1 MKPEVKNLI
10 DRFVANI
17 PNQKTEEGKALS
29 DKLLADAMA
38 LTVTA
43 EEKKEA
49 GTYLLEAMKRR
60 RRPDVDAKAMLGEIS
75 DALSLSYIAKQYFS
89 QLDRED
95 VITIGTYWYD
105 DRIKKTNGEF
115 DIALETLDGYEIY
128 EVKYYEKPLPEIL
141 MREEIEK
148 ATRLEGLSVSNFGM
162 IASSGFEA
170 NELPIRQISGKEI
183 YKE

>member
-1 MKPEVKNLI
+1 M
-10 DRFVANI
+10 
-17 PNQKTEEGKALS
+17 
-29 DKLLADAMA
+29 
-38 LTVTA
+38 
-43 EEKKEA
+43 
-49 GTYLLEAMKRR
+49 
-60 RRPDVDAKAMLGEIS
+60 
-75 DALSLSYIAKQYFS
+75 
-89 QLDRED
+89 DRED

-183 YKE
+183 YKEK